1 MRVEIYNTLNDWN
14 EGNNLAHD
22 TLKNLDGY
30 NSGKYSAGPLITID
44 DKFMLP
50 ELEQFA
56 NELKNV
62 GFNFI
67 ELDIQ
72 LLNKTNYE

>member
-14 EGNNLAHD
+14 EANNLAHD
-22 TLKNLDGY
+22 TCKNLDGY
-30 NSGKYSAGPLITID
+30 NSDKYSASPILTID
-44 DKFMLP
+44 NKFILP

-56 NELKNV
+56 NELKAV

-67 ELDIQ
+67 ELDLSIIKQ
-72 LLNKTNYE
+72 NEL